1 VRLNATL
8 PTMFSKGF
16 DTGRI
21 AAIAM
26 VALLVLIWLAASLL
40 QLLLLGRGLAC

>member
-1 VRLNATL
+1 
-8 PTMFSKGF
+8 MFSKGF

-21 AAIAM
+21 AVIAM

-40 QLLLLGRGLAC
+40 QLLRLGRGLAC